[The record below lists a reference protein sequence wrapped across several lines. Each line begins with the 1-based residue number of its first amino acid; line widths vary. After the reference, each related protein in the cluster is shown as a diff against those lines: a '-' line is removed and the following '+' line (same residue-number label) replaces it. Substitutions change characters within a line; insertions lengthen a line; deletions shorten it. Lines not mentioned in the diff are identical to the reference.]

1 MAEQEKINEY
11 FLSLVFSLSA
21 AAMQQMGKIS
31 NPITNKTEKNL
42 EQAKVSIDII
52 EMLVEKTKGNLTV
65 EENKFLS
72 STLSDLQL
80 NFVDELD
87 KDSKMEHRTN

>member
-21 AAMQQMGKIS
+21 AAMQQMGKLA
-31 NPITNKTEKNL
+31 NPVSNKTEKNL

-52 EMLVEKTKGNLTV
+52 EMLVEKTKGNRTV
-65 EENKFLS
+65 EENKFLL

-87 KDSKMEHRTN
+87 KDSKTEHRTN

>member
-21 AAMQQMGKIS
+21 AAMQQMGKLA
-31 NPITNKTEKNL
+31 NPITSKIEKNL
-42 EQAKVSIDII
+42 EQAKVSIDMI
-52 EMLVEKTKGNLTV
+52 EMLVEKTKGNLTT
-65 EENKFLS
+65 EENKLLA

-87 KDSKMEHRTN
+87 KDKKTEHKTN

>member
-21 AAMQQMGKIS
+21 AAMQQLGKIS
-31 NPITNKTEKNL
+31 NPTTNKIEKNL

-52 EMLVEKTKGNLTV
+52 EMLVEKTKGNLTA

-87 KDSKMEHRTN
+87 KDSKTEHRAN

>member
-21 AAMQQMGKIS
+21 AAMQQMGKIL

-52 EMLVEKTKGNLTV
+52 EMLVEKTKGNLSA
-65 EENKFLS
+65 EENKFLAICS
-72 STLSDLQL
+72 FIKVPLEVRQVLIL
-80 NFVDELD
+80 
-87 KDSKMEHRTN
+87 R

>member
-21 AAMQQMGKIS
+21 AAMQQLGKIS
-31 NPITNKTEKNL
+31 NPITNKIEKNL

-52 EMLVEKTKGNLTV
+52 EMLVEKTKSNLTV
-65 EENKFLS
+65 EENKFIT

-87 KDSKMEHRTN
+87 KDSKTEHRKN

>member
-52 EMLVEKTKGNLTV
+52 EMLFEKTKGNRTA
-65 EENKFLS
+65 EENKFLL

-87 KDSKMEHRTN
+87 KDSKKEHRTN

>member
-1 MAEQEKINEY
+1 MAEQEKVNEY

-31 NPITNKTEKNL
+31 NPITNKIEKNL

-65 EENKFLS
+65 EENKFIT

>member
-21 AAMQQMGKIS
+21 AAMQQLGKIS
-31 NPITNKTEKNL
+31 NPITNKIEKNL

-52 EMLVEKTKGNLTV
+52 EMLVEKTKSNLTV
-65 EENKFLS
+65 EENKFIT

-87 KDSKMEHRTN
+87 KDSKTEHRTN

>member
-52 EMLVEKTKGNLTV
+52 EMLVEKTKGNRTV
-65 EENKFLS
+65 EENKFLL

-87 KDSKMEHRTN
+87 KDSKTEHRKN